1 MLNRYVETKT
11 NEYYISLLLL
21 YCHPPSSFLP
31 LSSPRP
37 HEIEIAPMSPRG
49 EAIGNKNK
57 FPANACFC
65 CDRGMAR
72 GLEALAVLACAFAGL
87 VTYPGASECE

>member
-1 MLNRYVETKT
+1 METKT

-31 LSSPRP
+31 LSSPL
-37 HEIEIAPMSPRG
+37 HEVEIALMSPRG
-49 EAIGNKNK
+49 GAIGSRNK
-57 FPANACFC
+57 FPAHACFC

-87 VTYPGASECE
+87 VTYPGVSECE